1 MIMNII
7 KSIKA
12 FTRFRK
18 YGHGLK
24 ESAEMACIFYKMI
37 GLINK
42 HENTKS

>member
-37 GLINK
+37 GLIKK

>member
-12 FTRFRK
+12 FVRFRK

-42 HENTKS
+42 YENTKS